1 MGRRLGF
8 RLSALAATALAVVV
22 VGLAGPAAGTAS
34 LPAPGAPLPRDPD
47 ALARRLLR
55 TTDAAFA
62 AVDRWRADGDPSRGG
77 PPRDV
82 ELLALHQQRILRL
95 LRHDDRLW
103 QHVEPRLA
111 SRIAAAVRTIV
122 AAGRGLRS
130 VTPALKAAQ
139 IRTKP
144 SLPVDVLRRAYE
156 AAERRF
162 GVPWQ
167 ALAAVN
173 FAETGFGNIRTD
185 SAVGAQGP
193 MQFMPATWR
202 AYGLGGD
209 VHDDHDAILGAAN
222 YLRASGAPGD
232 MSTAFYRYNPV
243 RAYVDALTGYT
254 SLIRDD
260 ERWLYVFYGWQL
272 FVRTENGDV
281 RLTGPGR

>member
-1 MGRRLGF
+1 MA
-8 RLSALAATALAVVV
+8 SALLVATV
-22 VGLAGPAAGTAS
+22 PAAAAEARGAPAA
-34 LPAPGAPLPRDPD
+34 LPAPDAPLPRAPGV
-47 ALARRLLR
+47 LAARLVR
-55 TTDAAFA
+55 TTDAVLA

-103 QHVEPRLA
+103 QRVEPELA
-111 SRIAAAVRTIV
+111 PRIADEVRTIV

-130 VTPALKAAQ
+130 VTPALRAAK
-139 IRTKP
+139 IRTRP
-144 SLPVDVLRRAYE
+144 SLPVDVLRRHYR

-185 SAVGAQGP
+185 SAAGAQGP
-193 MQFMPATWR
+193 MQFMPPTWR

-209 VHDDHDAILGAAN
+209 VQDDRDAIMGAAN
-222 YLRASGAPGD
+222 YLRASGAPAD
-232 MSTAFYRYNPV
+232 LRRAFYRYNPV
-243 RAYVDALTGYT
+243 QAYVDALSGYT
-254 SLIRDD
+254 RLVRED
-260 ERWLYVFYGWQL
+260 ERWLYVLYAWQL
-272 FVRTENGDV
+272 FVRTEKGDL

>member
-1 MGRRLGF
+1 MVA
-8 RLSALAATALAVVV
+8 SALLLGAAATA
-22 VGLAGPAAGTAS
+22 GPAGAAARPAGAAAR
-34 LPAPGAPLPRDPD
+34 LPAPDAPLPRAPGV
-47 ALARRLLR
+47 LAARLLA
-55 TTDAAFA
+55 TTDAVLA

-103 QHVEPRLA
+103 QRVEPELA
-111 SRIAAAVRTIV
+111 ARIADEVRTIV
-122 AAGRGLRS
+122 ASGRGLRS
-130 VTPALKAAQ
+130 VTPALRAAR
-139 IRTKP
+139 IRTRP
-144 SLPVDVLRRAYE
+144 SLPVDVLRRHYM

-209 VHDDHDAILGAAN
+209 VQDERDAIMGAAN
-222 YLRASGAPGD
+222 YLRASGAPADLRG
-232 MSTAFYRYNPV
+232 AFYHYNPV
-243 RAYVDALTGYT
+243 QAYVDALSGYT
-254 SLIRDD
+254 QLLRED
-260 ERWLYVFYGWQL
+260 ERWLYVLYAWQL
-272 FVRTENGDV
+272 FVRTEKGDL